1 MKPQTRRAIVFVLL
15 LSLLSI
21 VFVSGSVLASDAE
34 QQAQFTAPKLVAN
47 TSFLN
52 VRTGPGIQ
60 YSIMITVVGGS
71 ELPVL
76 GVASDKVWYQVST
89 IAGIGWVN
97 IEYCLA
103 RGDFSVVPIAEA
115 PESTVLVIDNPST
128 VASAQAAL
136 PSTTVLPAA
145 AGSNEYLWGISILGG
160 DFHVQPDYASDK
172 ILQAMGEDLSVI
184 YPMQDFGGHWVQ
196 FTLPGIGTGWV
207 DTQFIMMRPLVC
219 SPNQSAIVVKQ
230 DAGVQGVNYL
240 VKGGT
245 EAFVIGMRTGQAKI
259 RLSDGAMG
267 WIALD
272 VTQGRDDTKITNVCP
287 NAVTS
292 SAAGTT
298 TTTTVTG
305 VTGTVTTTTT
315 AGLAAPRVVINTG
328 FLNIR
333 SGPGS
338 QYTVVATLPG
348 GSEVPVIGMTK
359 DGEWYW
365 VQGAFGRGWL
375 DRDFVLF
382 RGTIENVAIIHN
394 AAGTLATPMAIV
406 SGPVTLY
413 AAPNVSLGV
422 VGAISGPV
430 ELPVAARTSDT
441 SWVQLSTSIGFGWVQ
456 ASQVVLQGDLS
467 LIPIVG
473 G

>member
-21 VFVSGSVLASDAE
+21 VFVSGNVLASDAE

-89 IAGIGWVN
+89 IAGVGWVN

-103 RGDFSVVPIAEA
+103 RGDFSVVPLAEA

-128 VASAQAAL
+128 VASAQTVL

-145 AGSNEYLWGISILGG
+145 TGSNEYLWGISILGG

-172 ILQAMGEDLSVI
+172 ILEAMGEDLSVI
-184 YPMQDFGGHWVQ
+184 YPMQDFGGHWVKID
-196 FTLPGIGTGWV
+196 LPGTGAGWI
-207 DTQFIMMRPLVC
+207 DMQFVKIRPLVC
-219 SPNQSAIVVKQ
+219 SPNQSAVVVKQ
-230 DAGVQGVNYL
+230 EAGVQGVNY
-240 VKGGT
+240 VVMGGT
-245 EAFVIGMRTGQAKI
+245 EAFVIGLRTGQAKI
-259 RLSDGAMG
+259 RLSDGATG

-272 VTQGRDDTKITNVCP
+272 ATQGRDESKIRNVCP
-287 NAVTS
+287 NVTGVP
-292 SAAGTT
+292 A
-298 TTTTVTG
+298 TTVTG
-305 VTGTVTTTTT
+305 TTPVTGVAGTVGATT
-315 AGLAAPRVVINTG
+315 AGLAAPRVIINTG

-338 QYTVVATLPG
+338 QYTVVTTLPG

-382 RGTIENVAIIHN
+382 RGTIENVAIIHTP
-394 AAGTLATPMAIV
+394 AGTLATPMAIV

-430 ELPVAARTSDT
+430 ELPAAARTSDF